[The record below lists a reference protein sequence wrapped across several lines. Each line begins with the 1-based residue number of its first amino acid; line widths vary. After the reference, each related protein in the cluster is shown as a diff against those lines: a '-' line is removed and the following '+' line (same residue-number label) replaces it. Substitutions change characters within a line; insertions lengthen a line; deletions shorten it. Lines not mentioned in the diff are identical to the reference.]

1 MYNFSAGSKRVLG
14 ILAFLSLLAFLAVEN
29 GKVDVK
35 QKYYDE
41 KLAAA
46 KLAKTAAEYLK
57 TNRLQKG
64 VFIDPINDPNET
76 ALIGQEITLITTD
89 RGNIEAKLTT
99 TNPNFA
105 AVIVEMLKEA
115 ELERNDVV
123 AVSFTGSLPGLNIS
137 VLAALQTL
145 NLQPIIISSVGS
157 SNWGA
162 NDPYF
167 TWLDM
172 EKKLYDSGIFK
183 HKSVVA
189 SIGGGLDIGRGLS
202 PKGRELIL
210 EAITRNG
217 LELINE
223 EYLENS
229 VKKRLDFYNKQRTE
243 KPIKAFINV
252 GGGIASLGA
261 TVNGYIIENGLIKSL
276 PMKNFPQRGTLIYM
290 AQMNIP
296 IIHLLNINSLA
307 ENYQLPISPI
317 PLPEPGEGEI
327 FVQRQ
332 YSLLLTIS
340 VTIFLIGIIIIIY
353 FYEKKRHKLGTE
365 HIISKKWKRS
375 NWELNY

>member
-375 NWELNY
+375 NWKLNY

>member
-365 HIISKKWKRS
+365 HIISKK
-375 NWELNY
+375 